1 MLARS
6 LLILLAIGLGVGSF
20 AVQEPLARAA
30 TQITAVVAFY
40 TFFYAPARGL
50 LYAFGYGLAVTGVF
64 LFVSGKSW
72 LEIFAG
78 WELVSVGAWML
89 IVGARGVSRRSL
101 EAAFIAFIVNRVGDV
116 FWLMA
121 ASGAEAF
128 PEGFWIAG
136 LVKAG
141 IFPFTFWLV
150 QAMYAPAP
158 VSALLHSA
166 LLVALGV
173 YGPLRYPEW
182 RVGFDA
188 GAQKAAELLAVCAG
202 IGAVGSRSPKVALAW
217 TTGAHLAGVVALWPQ
232 PEQAQQ
238 ALLHHSYLKA
248 ALFLLLGWVQRQ
260 GYLTLWEGGLA
271 AVLAGLLIAGA
282 HTGPPLL
289 AIAEGLN
296 ALALGRLWGRFP
308 LRRKGVAA
316 NQYAFLSA
324 PLLLGLLPVA
334 EGYLRFSVPEAF
346 IFIPLGI
353 VGVWLAKVQRYWRL
367 DRPFLLLT
375 QDTLHGW
382 LTWARY
388 CAGME
393 VFLGRV
399 FVRMAQRWI
408 RLAYLS
414 GLTEVAMTHR
424 GWRAMARRVREA
436 LAVFTAPNESLTY
449 AQALRWGFLLTLMTA
464 IVWRFLR

>member
-1 MLARS
+1 MLSRS
-6 LLILLAIGLGVGSF
+6 LLIVLAIGLGVGGL

-30 TQITAVVAFY
+30 TQITAVVALY

-64 LFVSGKSW
+64 LFVSGGSR

-78 WELVSVGAWML
+78 WELVSVGAWVL
-89 IVGARGVSRRSL
+89 IVGARGISRRSL

-121 ASGAEAF
+121 ASGAEVF

-173 YGPLRYPEW
+173 YGPVRYPEW
-182 RVGFDA
+182 RAGFDA
-188 GAQKAAELLAVCAG
+188 AGQKVAELLAVCAG

-217 TTGAHLAGVVALWPQ
+217 TTAAHLAGVVALWPQ

-260 GYLTLWEGGLA
+260 GYLTLWEAGLA

-282 HTGPPLL
+282 HTRSPLL
-289 AIAEGLN
+289 TIAEGLN

-308 LRRKGVAA
+308 LRHKGEAA
-316 NQYAFLSA
+316 HRYAFLSA
-324 PLLLGLLPVA
+324 PLLLGVLTLVEGHLP
-334 EGYLRFSVPEAF
+334 FPTPEAF
-346 IFIPLGI
+346 IFLLLGI
-353 VGVWLAKVQRYWRL
+353 VGVWLAKVQLYWRL
-367 DRPFLLLT
+367 DRDFLLWA
-375 QDTLHGW
+375 QDTLNSW
-382 LTWARY
+382 LTLARH

-393 VFLGRV
+393 AFLGRLLA
-399 FVRMAQRWI
+399 RLARQWMG
-408 RLAYLS
+408 LAYLS
-414 GLTEVAMTHR
+414 SLAEVVMTHK
-424 GWRAMARRVREA
+424 GWRAMARRARGA

-449 AQALRWGFLLTLMTA
+449 AQALRWGLLLTLMTA